1 LANVTKDA
9 AANRVGY
16 VWAKNERSIGTQIA
30 EVDRK
35 IAETTGEKQ
44 KHLKEWK
51 TYSQQKKQWVRRS
64 RRYHENEARLAWD
77 EVHGAPKMLFEQAW
91 GCKVWLLE

>member
-1 LANVTKDA
+1 MANVTKEA

-16 VWAKNERSIGTQIA
+16 VWDKKERSIGNQIT
-30 EVDRK
+30 EVDSK

-51 TYSQQKKQWVRRS
+51 TYLDKKKQWVRRS
-64 RRYHENEARLAWD
+64 RRYHQNEARLTWD
-77 EVHGAPKMLFEQAW
+77 EVHGAPKIADAVRASL
-91 GCKVWLLE
+91 GL

>member
-1 LANVTKDA
+1 MANVTKDA

-16 VWAKNERSIGTQIA
+16 VWAKKERSIGTQIA

-51 TYSQQKKQWVRRS
+51 TYFQQKKQWVRRS
-64 RRYHENEARLAWD
+64 RRYQENEARLAWD
-77 EVHGAPKMLFEQAW
+77 EVHGAPRIADAVRASL
-91 GCKVWLLE
+91 GL